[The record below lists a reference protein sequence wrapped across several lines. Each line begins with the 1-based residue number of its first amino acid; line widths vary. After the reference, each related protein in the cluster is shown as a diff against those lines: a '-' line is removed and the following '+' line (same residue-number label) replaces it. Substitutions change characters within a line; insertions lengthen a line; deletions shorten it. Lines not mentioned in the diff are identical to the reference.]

1 MARINYEQLN
11 EMSSGNSNEMMR
23 YFSLKDDGDEAIVRI
38 MHDSCADFDIVTA
51 HKVNVGGRYRNV
63 NCLREIGRP
72 IEDCPFCAAKIST
85 SQVFYVHL
93 IQYVKD
99 ETGKVTPTPVLWSRS
114 ARQMSQKLNSLIE
127 EYGPLS
133 DCIFKIRRNGK
144 AGDMHTT
151 YEILYG
157 NPNVYREDIY
167 PKVPNAF
174 DGYEV
179 VGKQVLDKNASEMQ
193 YFLENNQFPEKQK
206 KVSVSVD
213 DIVDDTPTPITEP
226 VSNIP
231 VNTYPNPGVT
241 NTPPSSTTTSTGTAT
256 RPVRYY

>member
-11 EMSSGNSNEMMR
+11 EMSSGNNNEMMR

-72 IEDCPFCAAKIST
+72 VEDCPFCAAKINT

-174 DGYEV
+174 EGYEV
-179 VGKQVLDKNASEMQ
+179 VGKQVLNKNAEEMQ
-193 YFLENNQFPEKQK
+193 YFLENNQFPERKQK
-206 KVSVSVD
+206 NTNSLD
-213 DIVDDTPTPITEP
+213 EIVDDTPDTVPTQPP
-226 VSNIP
+226 VYNTSSATHAP
-231 VNTYPNPGVT
+231 VGVT
-241 NTPPSSTTTSTGTAT
+241 PNTTTTSAPQ

>member
-11 EMSSGNSNEMMR
+11 EMSSGNNNEMMR

-174 DGYEV
+174 EGYEV
-179 VGKQVLDKNASEMQ
+179 VGKQVLDKNAGEMQ
-193 YFLENNQFPEKQK
+193 FFLENNQFPERQK
-206 KVSVSVD
+206 KTSVSVD
-213 DIVDDTPTPITEP
+213 DIVDDTSTPITEP
-226 VSNIP
+226 AANIP
-231 VNTYPNPGVT
+231 VTTYPNPGVT
-241 NTPPSSTTTSTGTAT
+241 NTPTPSTTTTTTAT

>member
-11 EMSSGNSNEMMR
+11 EMSSGNNNEMMR

-38 MHDSCADFDIVTA
+38 MHDSCADFDIVTT

-174 DGYEV
+174 EGYEV
-179 VGKQVLDKNASEMQ
+179 VGKQVLDKNAGEMQ
-193 YFLENNQFPEKQK
+193 FFLENNQFPERQK
-206 KVSVSVD
+206 KTSVSVD
-213 DIVDDTPTPITEP
+213 DIVDDTPTQITEP
-226 VSNIP
+226 AANIP
-231 VNTYPNPGVT
+231 VTTYPNPGVT
-241 NTPPSSTTTSTGTAT
+241 NTPPSSTTTTATAT